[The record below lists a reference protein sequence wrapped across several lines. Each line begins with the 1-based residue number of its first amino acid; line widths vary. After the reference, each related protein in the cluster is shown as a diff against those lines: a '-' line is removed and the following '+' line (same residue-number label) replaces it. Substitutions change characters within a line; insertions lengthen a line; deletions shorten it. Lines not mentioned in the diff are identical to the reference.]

1 MNHQSALILRLVH
14 SFESSKS
21 EVSLFQISRRLDRGA
36 FARDL
41 L

>member
-14 SFESSKS
+14 SFESSKG
-21 EVSLFQISRRLDRGA
+21 EVSLFQISRRLDGGA

>member
-14 SFESSKS
+14 SFEPAKS
-21 EVSLFQISRRLDRGA
+21 EVGLFQVSRRLDRGA
-36 FARDL
+36 FAGEL